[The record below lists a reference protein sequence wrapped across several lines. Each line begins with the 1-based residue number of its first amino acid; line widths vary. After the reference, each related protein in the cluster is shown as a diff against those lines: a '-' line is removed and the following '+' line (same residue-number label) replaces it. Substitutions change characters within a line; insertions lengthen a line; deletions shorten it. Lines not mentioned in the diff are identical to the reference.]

1 MIHKHATI
9 YTKGF
14 SLGKVFNRKI
24 LDVTLDRDIQP
35 GLSLGLYL
43 ESSRE
48 SPVFIGVTLF
58 GVTAWI
64 SFFEKILEN

>member
-1 MIHKHATI
+1 MYKTHTTI

-14 SLGKVFNRKI
+14 YLGKVFNRKI
-24 LDVTLDRDIQP
+24 FDITFDRDMQP
-35 GLSLGLYL
+35 GLSLGVYV